1 MFKVVLVESCSC
13 GCDRALHSPRRLK
26 FCLVLRIF
34 FSWERKEIIVKNPPH
49 NKKELDNMHQTLS
62 LSPNAHAFLRTR
74 RANTTRGQRSTSAR
88 AGLKN
93 WKKNEEQLSNE
104 LDENGNPKGMTGKGM
119 SQLVKM
125 GLGAI
130 SGDIT
135 EINFDKENAS
145 RAVVMELEANNLEDS
160 KGNPLSMKFMNN
172 DGYTED
178 EDNTTKGG
186 IMNVIVPVVLGVI
199 TIGGVVATLKALA

>member
-1 MFKVVLVESCSC
+1 
-13 GCDRALHSPRRLK
+13 
-26 FCLVLRIF
+26 
-34 FSWERKEIIVKNPPH
+34 
-49 NKKELDNMHQTLS
+49 
-62 LSPNAHAFLRTR
+62 
-74 RANTTRGQRSTSAR
+74 
-88 AGLKN
+88 
-93 WKKNEEQLSNE
+93 
-104 LDENGNPKGMTGKGM
+104 
-119 SQLVKM
+119 M

-186 IMNVIVPVVLGVI
+186 IRRTDCAGRVGRDHDWWSCRDVEGFGV
-199 TIGGVVATLKALA
+199 TFACLYFYFYV

>member
-1 MFKVVLVESCSC
+1 
-13 GCDRALHSPRRLK
+13 
-26 FCLVLRIF
+26 
-34 FSWERKEIIVKNPPH
+34 
-49 NKKELDNMHQTLS
+49 MHQTLS

-104 LDENGNPKGMTGKGM
+104 LDENGNPKGITGKGM

>member
-1 MFKVVLVESCSC
+1 M
-13 GCDRALHSPRRLK
+13 GATALCIRRLK

-178 EDNTTKGG
+178 EDTTTKGG

>member
-1 MFKVVLVESCSC
+1 M
-13 GCDRALHSPRRLK
+13 GATALCIRLK

-104 LDENGNPKGMTGKGM
+104 LDENGNPKGITGKGM

>member
-34 FSWERKEIIVKNPPH
+34 YSWERKEIIVKNPPH

>member
-1 MFKVVLVESCSC
+1 M
-13 GCDRALHSPRRLK
+13 GATALCIRLK

-178 EDNTTKGG
+178 EDTTTKGG

>member
-1 MFKVVLVESCSC
+1 MFKVPLVESCSC
-13 GCDRALHSPRRLK
+13 GCDRALHSPQILPRFAYL
-26 FCLVLRIF
+26 F
-34 FSWERKEIIVKNPPH
+34 FLGKRKEIIVKNPPH

>member
-1 MFKVVLVESCSC
+1 MLVWV
-13 GCDRALHSPRRLK
+13 RPRFAFASPPQILPRFAYL
-26 FCLVLRIF
+26 F
-34 FSWERKEIIVKNPPH
+34 FLGKRKEIVVKNPPH

>member
-1 MFKVVLVESCSC
+1 M
-13 GCDRALHSPRRLK
+13 R
-26 FCLVLRIF
+26 
-34 FSWERKEIIVKNPPH
+34 
-49 NKKELDNMHQTLS
+49 QTLS

-104 LDENGNPKGMTGKGM
+104 DENGNPKMTGKGM

>member
-1 MFKVVLVESCSC
+1 MLVWV
-13 GCDRALHSPRRLK
+13 RPRFAFASNFAS
-26 FCLVLRIF
+26 FCVSF
-34 FSWERKEIIVKNPPH
+34 FLGEKKRDQIVKNPPH

>member
-1 MFKVVLVESCSC
+1 
-13 GCDRALHSPRRLK
+13 
-26 FCLVLRIF
+26 
-34 FSWERKEIIVKNPPH
+34 
-49 NKKELDNMHQTLS
+49 MHQTLS
-62 LSPNAHAFLRTR
+62 LSPNAYAFLRTR

-145 RAVVMELEANNLEDS
+145 RAVVMELEANTLEIA
-160 KGNPLSMKFMNN
+160 KG
-172 DGYTED
+172 TRCR
-178 EDNTTKGG
+178 
-186 IMNVIVPVVLGVI
+186 
-199 TIGGVVATLKALA
+199 

>member
-1 MFKVVLVESCSC
+1 MFKVPLVESCSC
-13 GCDRALHSPRRLK
+13 GCDRACIRRLK
-26 FCLVLRIF
+26 FCLVGVSF
-34 FSWERKEIIVKNPPH
+34 FLGKRKEIVKNPPH
-49 NKKELDNMHQTLS
+49 KKELNNMHQTLS

-178 EDNTTKGG
+178 EDTTTKGE
-186 IMNVIVPVVLGVI
+186 IMNVIVTVVLGVI

>member
-1 MFKVVLVESCSC
+1 M
-13 GCDRALHSPRRLK
+13 GATALCIRLK

-104 LDENGNPKGMTGKGM
+104 DENGNPKMTGKGM

>member
-1 MFKVVLVESCSC
+1 MFKVPLVESCSC
-13 GCDRALHSPRRLK
+13 GCDRALHSPPQILPRFAYL
-26 FCLVLRIF
+26 F
-34 FSWERKEIIVKNPPH
+34 FLGKRKEIIVKNPPH

-178 EDNTTKGG
+178 EDTTTKGG

>member
-1 MFKVVLVESCSC
+1 M
-13 GCDRALHSPRRLK
+13 GATALCIRRLK

>member
-1 MFKVVLVESCSC
+1 MGATALVFAASNFASVAYLFFSGKEK
-13 GCDRALHSPRRLK
+13 RLK
-26 FCLVLRIF
+26 
-34 FSWERKEIIVKNPPH
+34 SSSQ
-49 NKKELDNMHQTLS
+49 KELNNMHQTLS
-62 LSPNAHAFLRTR
+62 LSPNAYAFLRTR

>member
-1 MFKVVLVESCSC
+1 M
-13 GCDRALHSPRRLK
+13 GATALCIRLK